1 MSKVVQTKVTKKSM
15 VKDNPKSSAKTQVKA
30 ASSSAGKVSKKS
42 SPKKITQ
49 PVTTKSTPKA
59 PAKKSATTS
68 KANPKPTNVT
78 SKKKEVVTEKVAK
91 LPAKPIRKVLIT
103 QPRPESDKSP
113 YFQLE
118 KKYNITFDF
127 CPFILVEGVLSKDF
141 RTQKVD
147 IGAHSAII
155 FNSRNTIDHF
165 FRICDELKIK
175 VSPDM
180 KYFCITEAIALY
192 LQKFIVYRK
201 RKIFYGSDGTVT
213 SMLEVIAKHKSKERY
228 LVPVNDICRNEIL
241 ECLQKN
247 KLDFS
252 EIVLYKTVVNDVKSI
267 LQKEHDM
274 IVFFTPGGVR
284 SLFENQPKYKQ
295 NGTVLG
301 AFGPITTKAAEE
313 AGLELQIKAPLPNAP
328 SMVAAIDL
336 YLAQASKK
344 K

>member
-1 MSKVVQTKVTKKSM
+1 M

-30 ASSSAGKVSKKS
+30 ASSPAGKVSKTS
-42 SPKKITQ
+42 SPKKNTK
-49 PVTTKSTPKA
+49 PVTAKSTPKA
-59 PAKKSATTS
+59 PTKKSATTS
-68 KANPKPTNVT
+68 KASPKPTSVA
-78 SKKKEVVTEKVAK
+78 SKKKEVVAEKVAK

-295 NGTVLG
+295 NGTVIG

-313 AGLELQIKAPLPNAP
+313 SGLELQIKAPLPNAP

-344 K
+344 

>member
-30 ASSSAGKVSKKS
+30 ASSPAGKVSKTS
-42 SPKKITQ
+42 SPKKNTK
-49 PVTTKSTPKA
+49 PVTAKSTPKA
-59 PAKKSATTS
+59 PTKKSATTS
-68 KANPKPTNVT
+68 KASPKPTSVA
-78 SKKKEVVTEKVAK
+78 SKKKEVVAEKVAK

-295 NGTVLG
+295 NGTVIG

-313 AGLELQIKAPLPNAP
+313 SGLELQIKAPLPNAP

-344 K
+344 

>member
-49 PVTTKSTPKA
+49 LVTGKSTPKT

-68 KANPKPTNVT
+68 KASPKPTSVA
-78 SKKKEVVTEKVAK
+78 SKKKEVVAEKVAK

-295 NGTVLG
+295 NGTVIG

-313 AGLELQIKAPLPNAP
+313 SGLELQIKAPLPNAP

-344 K
+344 

>member
-284 SLFENQPKYKQ
+284 SLFGNQPKYKQ

-313 AGLELQIKAPLPNAP
+313 AGLEFQIKAPLPNAP
-328 SMVAAIDL
+328 SMVAAIYL